1 MRSPATRRRLQI
13 TLNVLSL
20 ALSAFMVLLVA
31 FALSLP
37 EDLPYGH

>member
-13 TLNVLSL
+13 TLHVISA
-20 ALSAFMVLLVA
+20 ALSAIMVLLVA

-37 EDLPYGH
+37 EIPYAPH